1 MPFAFYPQT
10 TKDHNTKAK
19 YISKLSK
26 SPSFAVKSIDD
37 LSNEIWAM
45 GSQPSVALEL
55 ELWGEAFAGLI
66 GFGGFSIPQC

>member
-1 MPFAFYPQT
+1 
-10 TKDHNTKAK
+10 
-19 YISKLSK
+19 
-26 SPSFAVKSIDD
+26 
-37 LSNEIWAM
+37 M